1 MQIIPGGPEFKKSGK
16 SILSEGL
23 SNLGQAVKKG
33 CRGLVNTI
41 SDIVGTKTQTTQSE
55 TTQTYQIEKVSLCGG
70 EVSKKEIQAIDVKL
84 GTYYRQNEIFVSD
97 VLDIYDSI
105 EDDLIQ
111 IIIDDIDPIE
121 GTYEEIL
128 KKAMDKAAFVNNP
141 IIAGY
146 DALPSVVRF
155 LDRHFRLPGSVTGLM
170 NIPVGVQRYSLAI
183 IWSSLLYSIFRKYA
197 SVSDFQKKSI
207 VRAGISLTLGVG
219 VSFIQYY
226 HRKPDSI
233 TNYLRMLYEG
243 YDVVRNLY
251 NRGNTLLFDDNL
263 WQFEKLLPDF
273 LNIAKKNKDFSS
285 MTGEEK
291 VTAGQSLN
299 MTYTFRIGDV
309 YLTTLEKG
317 SFESSFSRDLLRSIT
332 TSVLPWP
339 LRWEIEKMYKLY
351 KEKTIYNIN

>member
-23 SNLGQAVKKG
+23 SNLGQAVKNG
-33 CRGLVNTI
+33 CKEFVNTI
-41 SDIVGTKTQTTQSE
+41 SDIVGKKTQ
-55 TTQTYQIEKVSLCGG
+55 TTQTYQIEKMSLCGG
-70 EVSKKEIQAIDVKL
+70 EVSTKEIQAIDSKL
-84 GTYYRQNEIFVSD
+84 MIYSLQNEISVSN
-97 VLDIYDSI
+97 VLEIYDLI

-111 IIIDDIDPIE
+111 IIIDEIGPID

-128 KKAMDKAAFVNNP
+128 KKAMDRAAFVNNP

-146 DALPSVVRF
+146 DAIPSVVRF
-155 LDRHFRLPGSVTGLM
+155 LDRHFRLPGSATELM

-183 IWSSLLYSIFRKYA
+183 IWSSLLFSIFRKYA
-197 SVSDFQKKSI
+197 TVSDFSKKCI
-207 VRAGISLTLGVG
+207 ARAGIALALGIG

-226 HRKPDSI
+226 HRIPGSI
-233 TNYLRMLYEG
+233 TSYLRMLYEG
-243 YDVVRNLY
+243 YDVVRNMY
-251 NRGNTLLFDDNL
+251 NRGNALLFDDNL
-263 WQFEKLLPDF
+263 WQFEKMLPDF

-317 SFESSFSRDLLRSIT
+317 SFESSYFRDILRAIAS
-332 TSVLPWP
+332 SVLPLP

-351 KEKTIYNIN
+351 KERTIYNIH